1 MVLYM
6 KEYEDA
12 GSVYA
17 RTLHYYDTLP
27 EYLHK
32 MTAEEITKHINRN
45 GVIPAMYQRIAVIN
59 YIKWLSDN
67 YNSEIDTNLSELNYN
82 LLRILEEDSGGYVG
96 FYTLTELKQAIETK
110 FQELESENHSRNADY
125 SGLKALYFMEWY
137 GISAEAAI
145 SVKLSDVSDDGKSI
159 YVPCEKR
166 IVNIE
171 DNAVANYFADY
182 KKKTGF
188 KRKKDGD
195 KETLY
200 TQNTFLR
207 TTSSVSI
214 TLKTFYN
221 TRTSFQSISHDIRF
235 DKKRVYNAGRY
246 YEMLQIEQDSGDLFA
261 GNDEWTESVIL
272 KVFNK
277 EFTLQTRN
285 MILRNYRIYKQ
296 GYIEN
301 IL

>member
-1 MVLYM
+1 MVLYLQQ
-6 KEYEDA
+6 YEDTSRIY
-12 GSVYA
+12 GKI
-17 RTLHYYDTLP
+17 LHHYDSLP

-32 MTAEEITKHINRN
+32 MTTEQIVEQINRN
-45 GVIPAMYQRIAVIN
+45 GVISAMYQKIAVIS

-67 YNSEIDTNLSELNYN
+67 YGSEVDVSLSDLNYS
-82 LLRILEEDSGGYVG
+82 LQRMLEEDIGNYVG
-96 FYTLTELKQAIETK
+96 FYTLTELKQAIEAK
-110 FQELESENHSRNADY
+110 LQELESENTSRNTDY

-137 GISAEAAI
+137 GIPVESAI
-145 SVKLSDVSDDGKSI
+145 SVKLSDVSNDGKSI
-159 YVPCEKR
+159 YVPCDKR
-166 IVNIE
+166 TVIIN
-171 DNAVANYFADY
+171 DNAVSNYFAEY
-182 KKKTGF
+182 REKTGF
-188 KRKKDGD
+188 IRKKDGG

-207 TTSSVSI
+207 TTSSVPV

-221 TRTSFQSISHDIRF
+221 IRTSFQSISHDIRF

-246 YEMLQIEQDSGDLFA
+246 YEMLQIEQDSGDLFM
-261 GNDEWTESVIL
+261 GNDEWTESVIA

-285 MILRNYRIYKQ
+285 MILRNYRLYKQ

-301 IL
+301 L

>member
-1 MVLYM
+1 MVLHL
-6 KEYEDA
+6 KEYEDT

-17 RTLHYYDTLP
+17 RMLHYYDILP
-27 EYLHK
+27 DYLHK

-45 GVIPAMYQRIAVIN
+45 GVVSAMYQKIAVIS

-67 YNSEIDTNLSELNYN
+67 YSSEIDVSLSDLNYE
-82 LLRILEEDSGGYVG
+82 LQRMLEEGTGGYVG
-96 FYTLTELKQAIETK
+96 FYTLTELKQAIEMK
-110 FQELESENHSRNADY
+110 LQDLESENTSRNADY

-137 GISAEAAI
+137 GIPTESAI
-145 SVKLSDVSDDGKSI
+145 SVKLSDVSEDGKTI
-159 YVPCEKR
+159 YVPSEKR
-166 IVNIE
+166 TVNID

-182 KKKTGF
+182 KSKTGF

-207 TTSSVSI
+207 TTSSVPIS
-214 TLKTFYN
+214 LKTFYN
-221 TRTSFQSISHDIRF
+221 IKTAFQSISHDIRF

-246 YEMLQIEQDSGDLFA
+246 YEMLQIEQDSGDLFM
-261 GNDEWTESVIL
+261 GNDEWTESVIE

-277 EFTLQTRN
+277 EFSLQARN
-285 MILRNYRIYKQ
+285 MILRNYRLYKQ

-301 IL
+301 L